1 MLSRNKSS
9 TQFKLIIS
17 LQKTSVEDQKIKEL
31 QDKLLEASNEIE
43 QSANFINLLRV
54 ENKQLKAVIEE
65 LPEFSSSDAKNIS
78 DDGKERSMITKLKK
92 KVKTLT
98 VSLQG
103 AEEMIGIREKEVF
116 IKPCII
122 SIYMLSLNIFAFDFL
137 YIIIVTLLTSF

>member
-54 ENKQLKAVIEE
+54 ENKQLKAVLEE